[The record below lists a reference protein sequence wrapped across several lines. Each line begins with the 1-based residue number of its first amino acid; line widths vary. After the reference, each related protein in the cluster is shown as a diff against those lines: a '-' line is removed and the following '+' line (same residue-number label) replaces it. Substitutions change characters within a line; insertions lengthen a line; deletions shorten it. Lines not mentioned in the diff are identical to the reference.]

1 VLSDRT
7 AADRK
12 KLSGA
17 LGRLQTIAQLLRRTR
32 APSGFSR

>member
-7 AADRK
+7 AVDRK
-12 KLSGA
+12 KLSAA

-32 APSGFSR
+32 PASGFSR